1 MGNTTSLEIRSWKL
15 EAASNLQLP
24 TSNFQMN
31 DLAIII
37 ISHNSKEFLAPCLNT
52 VQKAIEGLKAT
63 VFVVDN
69 GGNDDSDSFVRE
81 NFSWCKVI
89 RSETNGGYSYGN
101 NLGIKAAG
109 FPDAPKFRYAMLLN
123 PDTETPPDAFRQMID
138 YMDSHLDIGVLGP
151 KLILENG
158 KLDLACRRGE
168 PTPATSFFHI
178 FGLVKIFP
186 RSPIFARYNMT
197 FLDENQT
204 ADVDSVVGACML
216 MRGEALAKVGLMD
229 ETFFMYGEDIDLN
242 LRFKRNGY
250 RVVYYPEVIIKHLK
264 GTSTRKQ
271 PEKMIIAFY
280 DAMKIFHQK
289 HFASRYPRAFNALVY
304 LAINAVCQYKLF
316 LNRRTPQ
323 EKRVVG
329 SAKA

>member
-1 MGNTTSLEIRSWKL
+1 M
-15 EAASNLQLP
+15 Q
-24 TSNFQMN
+24 
-31 DLAIII
+31 DLAVII

-52 VQKAIEGLKAT
+52 VQKAIEGLTAT
-63 VFVVDN
+63 VYVVDN
-69 GGNDDSDSFVRE
+69 GGDDGSDSFVRE
-81 NFSWCKVI
+81 NFSWCEVI
-89 RSETNGGYSYGN
+89 RSENNGGYSYGN

-109 FPDAPKFRYAMLLN
+109 FPDAGKFRYAMLLN
-123 PDTETPPDAFRQMID
+123 PDTETPPDAFRKMIA
-138 YMDSHLDIGVLGP
+138 YMDSHADIGVLGP

-158 KLDLACRRGE
+158 SLDLACRRGE

-178 FGLVKIFP
+178 FGLAKIFP
-186 RSPIFARYNMT
+186 RSSLFARYNMT

-216 MRGEALAKVGLMD
+216 MRGEALAKVGVMD

-242 LRFKRNGY
+242 LRFKRLGC
-250 RVVYYPEVIIKHLK
+250 RVVYYPKVIIKHLK

-271 PEKMIIAFY
+271 PEKMIVAFY
-280 DAMKIFHQK
+280 DAMKIFHRK
-289 HFASRYPRAFNALVY
+289 HFAARYPQVFNALVY
-304 LAINAVCQYKLF
+304 FAINIVCQYKLWR
-316 LNRRTPQ
+316 NRMTPQ